1 MTDEQKQK
9 PASAQDV
16 IDTLKSMD
24 QSLKALVA
32 HFGALRVPVNGNVP
46 PSRSAYTIPNEAT
59 DSMMDTQY
67 GDPEIKTKDPRDW
80 TGDVMRGAH
89 FSQCPPE
96 YLDQY
101 AEFLDWMAEQAE
113 AEGKTTQTGKPVAFY
128 KRRDASLARGWAK
141 RLRGGWK
148 PPVEQESAFPSDTTT
163 EVPEEDLAF

>member
-1 MTDEQKQK
+1 MADQK

-32 HFGALRVPVNGNVP
+32 HFGALRVPINGNVP
-46 PSRSAYTIPNEAT
+46 PSRPAYAMPTEAT
-59 DSMMDTQY
+59 DSMMDGQY

-89 FSQCPPE
+89 FSQCSPE

-101 AEFLDWMAEQAE
+101 AEFLNWMAEQAE
-113 AEGKTTQTGKPVAFY
+113 AEGKTTQAGKPVAFY
-128 KRRDASLARGWAK
+128 KRSDASLARGWAK
-141 RLRGGWK
+141 RLRAGWK
-148 PPVEQESAFPSDTTT
+148 PPVQEDEAFPSDAAAPLT
-163 EVPEEDLAF
+163 DDDISF